1 MQGMK
6 LLLPEHSRE
15 FCNLGVRAGRAT
27 IAAGIKNKKGVVPI
41 AEIVIID
48 VGLVRLG
55 VSVSVVCV
63 ESAGGIEEG
72 NLGIIIFSRE
82 VVDYLMVIV
91 DAEDG

>member
-1 MQGMK
+1 MK
-6 LLLPEHSRE
+6 LLLPEHGRE
-15 FCNLGVRAGRAT
+15 FCNLGIRAGRGT
-27 IAAGIKNKKGVVPI
+27 IAAGIKNEKGVVSI

-48 VGLVRLG
+48 VGLVRFG
-55 VSVSVVCV
+55 VCVSIVCV
-63 ESAGGIEEG
+63 ESAGSIDEG